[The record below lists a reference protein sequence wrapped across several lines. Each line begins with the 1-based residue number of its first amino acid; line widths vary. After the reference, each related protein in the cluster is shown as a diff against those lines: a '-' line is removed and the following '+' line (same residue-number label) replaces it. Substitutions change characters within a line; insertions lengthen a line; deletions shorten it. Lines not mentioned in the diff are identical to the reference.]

1 MNNSVIILIA
11 VVAFCAAVFIAW
23 YLMKNLRFTKGN
35 YGKQTVKSILKRFAF
50 PRKYKVL
57 ENVSMELDGKTQTID
72 FVSALQGKGDF
83 YGDFTEEYWSFVDNE
98 KKVRFLNPVKE
109 MDKKLDMFRRLMA
122 KKKVYNLK
130 IESAVVIVGSKADA
144 PMYLSHVGKENIV
157 MTVNQFKKLL
167 EKEKSS
173 LIYCIFSWLPCLG
186 SLFFL
191 QNFGRL
197 SIAFSNSFCLLCFH
211 SSADNPFPFLPCFP
225 FIILLCRA
233 PVFFSLL

>member
-11 VVAFCAAVFIAW
+11 VVSFCAAVFIAW

-72 FVSALQGKGDF
+72 FVMVGEFGLLFVSALQGKGDF

-157 MTVNQFKKLL
+157 MTVNQFKKFL
-167 EKEKSS
+167 EKEKFEQDNN
-173 LIYCIFSWLPCLG
+173 IDVAAVTDV
-186 SLFFL
+186 
-191 QNFGRL
+191 L
-197 SIAFSNSFCLLCFH
+197 SNLH
-211 SSADNPFPFLPCFP
+211 
-225 FIILLCRA
+225 
-233 PVFFSLL
+233 

>member
-72 FVSALQGKGDF
+72 FVMVGEFGLLFVSALQGKGDF

-130 IESAVVIVGSKADA
+130 IESAVGIVGSKADA

-167 EKEKSS
+167 EKEKFEQDNN
-173 LIYCIFSWLPCLG
+173 IDVAAVTDV
-186 SLFFL
+186 
-191 QNFGRL
+191 L
-197 SIAFSNSFCLLCFH
+197 SNLH
-211 SSADNPFPFLPCFP
+211 
-225 FIILLCRA
+225 
-233 PVFFSLL
+233 

>member
-72 FVSALQGKGDF
+72 FVMVGEFGLLFVSALQGKGDF

-98 KKVRFLNPVKE
+98 KKVRFLNLVKE

-167 EKEKSS
+167 EKEKFEQDNN
-173 LIYCIFSWLPCLG
+173 IDVAAVTDV
-186 SLFFL
+186 
-191 QNFGRL
+191 L
-197 SIAFSNSFCLLCFH
+197 SNLH
-211 SSADNPFPFLPCFP
+211 
-225 FIILLCRA
+225 
-233 PVFFSLL
+233 

>member
-11 VVAFCAAVFIAW
+11 VVAFCAAGFIAW

-72 FVSALQGKGDF
+72 FVIVGEFGLLFVSALQGKGDF

-167 EKEKSS
+167 EKEKFEQDNN
-173 LIYCIFSWLPCLG
+173 IDVAAVTDV
-186 SLFFL
+186 
-191 QNFGRL
+191 L
-197 SIAFSNSFCLLCFH
+197 SNLH
-211 SSADNPFPFLPCFP
+211 
-225 FIILLCRA
+225 
-233 PVFFSLL
+233 

>member
-72 FVSALQGKGDF
+72 FVMVGEFGLLFVSALQGKGDF

-167 EKEKSS
+167 EKEKFEQDNN
-173 LIYCIFSWLPCLG
+173 IDVAAVTDV
-186 SLFFL
+186 
-191 QNFGRL
+191 L
-197 SIAFSNSFCLLCFH
+197 SNL
-211 SSADNPFPFLPCFP
+211 
-225 FIILLCRA
+225 R
-233 PVFFSLL
+233 

>member
-72 FVSALQGKGDF
+72 FVMVGEFGLLFVSALQGKGDF

-167 EKEKSS
+167 EKEKFEQDNN
-173 LIYCIFSWLPCLG
+173 IDVAAVTEV
-186 SLFFL
+186 
-191 QNFGRL
+191 L
-197 SIAFSNSFCLLCFH
+197 SNLH
-211 SSADNPFPFLPCFP
+211 
-225 FIILLCRA
+225 
-233 PVFFSLL
+233 

>member
-72 FVSALQGKGDF
+72 FVMVGEFGLLFVSALQGKGDF

-167 EKEKSS
+167 EKEKFEQDNN
-173 LIYCIFSWLPCLG
+173 IDG
-186 SLFFL
+186 AAVTDV
-191 QNFGRL
+191 L
-197 SIAFSNSFCLLCFH
+197 SNLH
-211 SSADNPFPFLPCFP
+211 
-225 FIILLCRA
+225 
-233 PVFFSLL
+233 

>member
-11 VVAFCAAVFIAW
+11 VVAFCTAVFIAW

-72 FVSALQGKGDF
+72 FVMVGEFGLLFVSALQGKGDF

-167 EKEKSS
+167 EKEKFEQDNN
-173 LIYCIFSWLPCLG
+173 IDVAAVTDV
-186 SLFFL
+186 
-191 QNFGRL
+191 L
-197 SIAFSNSFCLLCFH
+197 SNLH
-211 SSADNPFPFLPCFP
+211 
-225 FIILLCRA
+225 
-233 PVFFSLL
+233 

>member
-50 PRKYKVL
+50 PRKYTVL

-72 FVSALQGKGDF
+72 FVMVGEFGLLFVSALQGKGDF

-167 EKEKSS
+167 EKEKFEQDNN
-173 LIYCIFSWLPCLG
+173 IDVAAVTDV
-186 SLFFL
+186 
-191 QNFGRL
+191 L
-197 SIAFSNSFCLLCFH
+197 SNLH
-211 SSADNPFPFLPCFP
+211 
-225 FIILLCRA
+225 
-233 PVFFSLL
+233 

>member
-35 YGKQTVKSILKRFAF
+35 HGKQTVKSILKRFAF

-72 FVSALQGKGDF
+72 FVMVGEFGLLFVSALQGKGDF

-167 EKEKSS
+167 EKEKFEQDNN
-173 LIYCIFSWLPCLG
+173 IDVAAVTDV
-186 SLFFL
+186 
-191 QNFGRL
+191 L
-197 SIAFSNSFCLLCFH
+197 SNLH
-211 SSADNPFPFLPCFP
+211 
-225 FIILLCRA
+225 
-233 PVFFSLL
+233 